1 MKKLFSILLLL
12 IAFAFSAD
20 VKPLYFNNVSNDS
33 IEQQAEWD
41 YLMKYK
47 MFGAHGIEFA
57 GQNINVPDK
66 SGWFGTADGDWTLAN
81 TDHKVGGPIII
92 GGNISFDNGND
103 SLTTGPVNVGG
114 NIIIKQ
120 EGFKDRTNAFLSYQ
134 CVKGTVDQKYYKY
147 GHVEDEY
154 QFFGDN
160 YSNCPADVPQIKTT
174 LEIPELKKDTTYSA
188 ALSAAGNNLIY
199 IDVPPD
205 TTMYDLYIEKISLY
219 ADAKLVVRMPFG
231 GRLTRI
237 FLKDGFFFEN
247 HGRVQV
253 MYMSEDAKFEDGK
266 WTGDGIALD
275 NRDYS
280 GNLLFYTGDVGFS
293 WAARTQTDSLQ
304 GTYITTG
311 KISIQQQMTLAGQLL
326 ANELYINANFDGS
339 GFLYVPFD
347 PPELNIDPTALASG
361 KFIEN
366 NIDTKIP
373 IQLDT
378 LAKTNVYFKYC
389 FIVKDSIGNASID
402 DFNKEIPI
410 CGESEK
416 TVTILE
422 GTKYPTEDL
431 YLNVKADGIKEG
443 EEVLKMKIYDLQGAV
458 MPGNLHQ
465 GYFSLYLIDGDIY
478 EINTDGLAKDIP
490 ENKKDTII
498 GKVTI
503 DGGDTTTRF
512 SITNPKY
519 VIDSITGVITLK
531 EEYDYEVKQK
541 DTIRI
546 IAHDSTK
553 ADTVDYVINILDVN
567 ENPIIKDQTFSIPEN
582 YGTKDSVGIVIVSDI
597 DNTKEF
603 TNNKIVLADT
613 TNFRVKDNKIYPK
626 KSFDYESKD
635 TVQTI
640 KIYAIDVNDNKLKD
654 SATVTIKIT
663 NQNEG
668 INVSGKIENVKEN
681 VDIGTIVGVI
691 TAKDSD
697 NVDVSYEINKP
708 YFKIDPVTGVITT
721 NTIMNYEVQNEY
733 PVTVT
738 IKSKDDSKKDTTITI
753 KLVDVNE
760 APELKDSELK
770 IDENKT
776 GEAGTINVYD
786 DDKNPNFLKN
796 ELSIIEGDT
805 SKFKIE
811 DNKVIVKKALD
822 YEQDSIYTIK
832 VKVQDKTDPTLV
844 DTMTY
849 VVKVNNVPEKPEV
862 KDIATN
868 VDENKTGIL
877 DTLKASDPDGDKLKY
892 EVVDN
897 TNIKVDSN
905 GVISIIKPFDYETDS
920 TIIAHIVVT
929 DPTGLK
935 DTATI
940 SLKVN
945 DVNEPHKVSDETIT
959 IPEDT
964 TKTFK
969 SYPIDTVKVTD
980 PDLNPNHKFELIDT
994 TNTFKIDSNGV
1005 ITVIKPLDYETVKEY
1020 NVKVIVSD
1028 NLYTDIAT
1036 IKIKVNNIDEK
1047 SNVQIVHVDTQ
1058 DSVYTETD
1066 KPIYTNDKDIE
1077 ITYKSDDKHKD
1088 TTITGLKEG
1097 ENKIEICDIGVG
1109 KDTKACDTV
1118 TVWYSNKTPI
1128 ITVATI
1134 DKNKTNVNN
1143 ITIIDEPD
1151 GNQYVNNKNPEIKV
1165 TVKDPTNAKKDT
1177 TFNINVDL
1185 KTVDVPVKSLIN
1197 KTIEPIDIALTPDA
1211 KHEVIGKDSV
1221 KVTYYDPIA
1230 KATVSYVTNSEGKRI
1245 NDEFTVSWVEKVN
1258 GQDVTISYTTDSYVE
1273 VKSNYSISYS
1283 VPQGK
1288 DTITVSYQVDSDG
1301 KIQKTNGNVGY
1312 TISYSYTNAYGNTGT
1327 SEIQVVLDDVPP
1339 KVEIYKLIA
1348 GKDTIYPGEGKN
1360 WTEYVA
1366 SSSIIVFWTV
1376 DGKDQDT
1383 LTLQGLKAEKINPIV
1398 RCYQDK
1404 ANNQTCDTVMVY
1416 AKGAKEIEIKIAH
1429 PVTEIDKDR
1438 VDSFY
1443 NEGGKYN
1450 PKKPIQIIAQDASED
1465 KLPEPVGVGIKIGLA
1480 LPILNQNG
1488 GMPTAD
1494 DIVQTI
1500 DGVTGIVID
1509 GNGNVVTDAIA
1520 EIRDNST
1527 KIISVDNYIENYCT
1541 DQYKEEVR
1549 KNGIEKVPFYDMKYS
1564 MHVWIFNNNANY
1576 VNDFNFEYTIDENQK
1591 VDASGMLNLM
1601 VDWLAAKDGYVKA
1614 KNGKA
1619 IGTGAYI
1626 GKISAVSVAKA
1637 KCTLNSDTQK
1647 GTKIKKDE
1655 TEMFTFGYK
1664 RPISK

>member
-1 MKKLFSILLLL
+1 MKKIISILLFC
-12 IAFAFSAD
+12 IAFCFSAD

-33 IEQQAEWD
+33 VEQQAEWD

-66 SGWFGTADGDWTLAN
+66 SGWFGTADGDWSLAN

-92 GGNISFDNGND
+92 GGSISFDNGND

-147 GHVEDEY
+147 GHIADEY

-160 YSNCPADVPQIKTT
+160 YSNCPADVPQVKTT

-237 FLKDGFFFEN
+237 FLKEGFFFEN

-266 WTGDGIALD
+266 WSGDGIALA

-326 ANELYINANFDGS
+326 SNNLFINANFDGS

-361 KFIEN
+361 KFVEN

-378 LAKTNVYFKYC
+378 LSKTNVYFKYC

-635 TVQTI
+635 TIQTI

-654 SATVTIKIT
+654 SATVTIK
-663 NQNEG
+663 
-668 INVSGKIENVKEN
+668 
-681 VDIGTIVGVI
+681 
-691 TAKDSD
+691 
-697 NVDVSYEINKP
+697 
-708 YFKIDPVTGVITT
+708 
-721 NTIMNYEVQNEY
+721 
-733 PVTVT
+733 
-738 IKSKDDSKKDTTITI
+738 
-753 KLVDVNE
+753 
-760 APELKDSELK
+760 
-770 IDENKT
+770 
-776 GEAGTINVYD
+776 
-786 DDKNPNFLKN
+786 
-796 ELSIIEGDT
+796 
-805 SKFKIE
+805 
-811 DNKVIVKKALD
+811 
-822 YEQDSIYTIK
+822 
-832 VKVQDKTDPTLV
+832 
-844 DTMTY
+844 
-849 VVKVNNVPEKPEV
+849 VNNVPEKPEV

-868 VDENKTGIL
+868 VDENKIGVI
-877 DTLKASDPDGDKLKY
+877 DTLKASDPDGDELRY
-892 EVVDN
+892 EVIDN
-897 TNIKVDSN
+897 KNIKVDTN
-905 GVISIIKPFDYETDS
+905 GIISVIAPFDYETDS

-940 SLKVN
+940 SLKIN

-959 IPEDT
+959 ILEDT
-964 TKTFK
+964 AKTFK

-980 PDLNPNHKFELIDT
+980 PDLNPKHKFELIDT
-994 TNTFKIDSNGV
+994 TNTFKIDPNGV
-1005 ITVIKPLDYETVKEY
+1005 ITVIKPLDYESVKEY

-1028 NLYTDIAT
+1028 SLYTDTAT
-1036 IKIKVNNIDEK
+1036 IKIKVDNIDEK
-1047 SNVQIVHVDTQ
+1047 SNVQIVHVDTR

-1077 ITYKSDDKHKD
+1077 ITYKTDNTHKD

-1097 ENKIEICDIGVG
+1097 ENKIEICDVGIG
-1109 KDTKACDTV
+1109 KDTKDCDTV
-1118 TVWYSNKTPI
+1118 TVWYSNKTPV
-1128 ITVATI
+1128 ITVTTI

-1185 KTVDVPVKSLIN
+1185 KTVDVPVKSLTN

-1245 NDEFTVSWVEKVN
+1245 DDEFTVSWVEKVN
-1258 GQDVTISYTTDSYVE
+1258 GQDVTISYTADSYVE

-1301 KIQKTNGNVGY
+1301 KIQKTNGNIGY

-1327 SEIQVVLDDVPP
+1327 SEIQVVLDDIPP

-1348 GKDTIYPGEGKN
+1348 GKDTLYPGEAKN
-1360 WTEYVA
+1360 WTEYVK
-1366 SSSIIVFWTV
+1366 SSSITVFWAV

-1416 AKGAKEIEIKIAH
+1416 AKCAKEIEIKIAH
-1429 PVTEIDKDR
+1429 PVTEINQDK

-1443 NEGGKYN
+1443 HDGGKYN

-1527 KIISVDNYIENYCT
+1527 KVISVDNYIENYCT
-1541 DQYKEEVR
+1541 DSYKAEVR
-1549 KNGIEKVPFYDMKYS
+1549 KNGIEKVLFYDMKYS
-1564 MHVWIFNNNANY
+1564 MHVWIFNNNAEY

-1614 KNGKA
+1614 KNNKNL
-1619 IGTGAYI
+1619 GTGAYI

-1664 RPISK
+1664 RPVTK